1 MENKTIRE
9 IVIDKRKKVN
19 MTQVE
24 LAEKASITQ
33 AQISNFESGKATLG
47 SDKLDKIFDVLR
59 LKSSQT
65 KEEQWT
71 LSGDCALI
79 IKEKKLD
86 ITNMSKEELAHVS
99 GNNEILLLQNIPDD
113 LYEKYVAS
121 KIIDEHNTFNYFM
134 SLVKFRLACLK

>member
-86 ITNMSKEELAHVS
+86 ITNMSQVIYPTYGEPAPVH
-99 GNNEILLLQNIPDD
+99 
-113 LYEKYVAS
+113 
-121 KIIDEHNTFNYFM
+121 
-134 SLVKFRLACLK
+134 